1 LSLLEIDGLRVSYD
15 KALILDGIDLK
26 VNERECVCV
35 IGPNGA
41 GKTTL
46 LRAISNV
53 APVEGTILFNGQRI
67 NSLSP
72 VKIVKLGITH
82 CPQDRHLFPD
92 LSITENLE
100 MGAYLRKE
108 KEGIQRDLNDIFEM
122 FPILEKRKKQS
133 AGTLSGGEQQML
145 AIARAL
151 MSKPV
156 LLLLDEPSTGLAP
169 LVKDDISAKIRE
181 IRERGVTILLVEQD
195 TEMAFDLGERIYI
208 LENGKI
214 ALEGS
219 KEDIEKN
226 PYILDFYLGIS

>member
-1 LSLLEIDGLRVSYD
+1 
-15 KALILDGIDLK
+15 
-26 VNERECVCV
+26 
-35 IGPNGA
+35 
-41 GKTTL
+41 
-46 LRAISNV
+46 
-53 APVEGTILFNGQRI
+53 
-67 NSLSP
+67 
-72 VKIVKLGITH
+72 
-82 CPQDRHLFPD
+82 
-92 LSITENLE
+92 
-100 MGAYLRKE
+100 
-108 KEGIQRDLNDIFEM
+108 
-122 FPILEKRKKQS
+122 
-133 AGTLSGGEQQML
+133 
-145 AIARAL
+145 

>member
-1 LSLLEIDGLRVSYD
+1 
-15 KALILDGIDLK
+15 
-26 VNERECVCV
+26 
-35 IGPNGA
+35 
-41 GKTTL
+41 
-46 LRAISNV
+46 
-53 APVEGTILFNGQRI
+53 
-67 NSLSP
+67 
-72 VKIVKLGITH
+72 
-82 CPQDRHLFPD
+82 
-92 LSITENLE
+92 

-122 FPILEKRKKQS
+122 FPILEKRKKPS